1 MKPKLLLTA
10 VAVAA
15 CGAVVLTGVAVAGN
29 AAKKAK
35 TRVTI
40 HANGEVYGKVKSPRL
55 HRCADNR
62 KVKVYKQ
69 RGSKQ
74 NPRNE
79 EVVASDTSELQG
91 NHGEWSIGNAG
102 LSGKFYARAGK
113 KPRCKAD
120 SSKTIQI

>member
-1 MKPKLLLTA
+1 M
-10 VAVAA
+10 VRSSS
-15 CGAVVLTGVAVAGN
+15 TGVAVAGD

-120 SSKTIQI
+120 SSKTIEI